1 MPMHLRFKLA
11 GIALTLGGL
20 TAAICHLFTFE
31 SSSDVSQTAQYAR
44 FGEPVHLL
52 LFVSLIVVLLG
63 WFEQYSLQSSD
74 SGIVGFVAFVCL
86 FLGMLCGDLL
96 HCILEFS
103 VFPLLGSIAPYAL
116 PGIAQATYR
125 SAALGEL
132 ISAGRFLMCFGVV
145 ATAISI
151 YRRQSLR
158 LWVAAPFALSAAL
171 LGAGSLPQLGP
182 TIEPASLTSFYI
194 SLAVLGASF
203 LCAARPLAMHD
214 SKEPSAKVTAAQ

>member
-1 MPMHLRFKLA
+1 MPMHLRFRLA

-20 TAAICHLFTFE
+20 TAAICHLFSFE
-31 SSSDVSQTAQYAR
+31 SSSDVSQTTQYAR

-74 SGIVGFVAFVCL
+74 SGIVGFAVFVCL
-86 FLGMLCGDLL
+86 FLGIVCGDLL

-103 VFPLLGSIAPYAL
+103 VFPVLGSIAPYAL
-116 PGIAQATYR
+116 PGIAQSTYH
-125 SAALGEL
+125 SAALGGL
-132 ISAGRFLMCFGVV
+132 ILAGRFLMCFGVA

-151 YRRQSLR
+151 YRRQSRR

-171 LGAGSLPQLGP
+171 LGAGSLPQLAP
-182 TIEPASLTSFYI
+182 TIEPASVTSFYI

-203 LCAARPLAMHD
+203 LCASRPLAMND
-214 SKEPSAKVTAAQ
+214 SKEPSAKMTAAQ